1 MGEGTAKQVQEMI
14 VSMSKTDKSLLAT
27 IIGLIVVLVGATG
40 VFVELQKTLNII
52 WEVKPKPRRAI
63 LTLMRTRLF
72 SFGLILLWVSYS
84 SMIFFYGA
92 EFTRAYTNHITGRL
106 QATNEEIKA
115 MGLVP

>member
-52 WEVKPKPRRAI
+52 WEVKAKTAQSNFHLITHPVIFIWSDSVSWFFVAYLPRHNH
-63 LTLMRTRLF
+63 
-72 SFGLILLWVSYS
+72 SYCS
-84 SMIFFYGA
+84 
-92 EFTRAYTNHITGRL
+92 
-106 QATNEEIKA
+106 
-115 MGLVP
+115 P